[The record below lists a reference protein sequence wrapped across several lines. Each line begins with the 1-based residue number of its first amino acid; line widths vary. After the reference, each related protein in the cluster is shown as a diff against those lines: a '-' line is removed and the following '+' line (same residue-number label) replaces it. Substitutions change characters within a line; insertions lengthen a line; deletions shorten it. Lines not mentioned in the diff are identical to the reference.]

1 MIRRPPRSTR
11 TDTLFP
17 YTTLFRSTAYNAT
30 RAGIA
35 TRITGVA
42 NGTIA
47 AGSSDAVTGDQL
59 NTTNQNITQNAA
71 DIRSEEHRSELQSL
85 MRISY
90 AVFCLKKKKTNNH
103 NNKDEKAL
111 THEKDRKKTKKKI
124 KKTNK
129 IEQANEEDMT
139 K

>member
-71 DIRSEEHRSELQSL
+71 DISALDGRVTTNEGAITGLQGDVANLDGRVTTAEGAITGLQTDVAGNRSEERRVGKECVSTCRYRWSP
-85 MRISY
+85 
-90 AVFCLKKKKTNNH
+90 
-103 NNKDEKAL
+103 
-111 THEKDRKKTKKKI
+111 
-124 KKTNK
+124 
-129 IEQANEEDMT
+129 
-139 K
+139 

>member
-17 YTTLFRSTAYNAT
+17 YTTLFDGTAYSAT

-42 NGTIA
+42 DGTIA

-71 DIRSEEHRSELQSL
+71 DISAPDGRVTTNEGAITGLQG
-85 MRISY
+85 
-90 AVFCLKKKKTNNH
+90 AVGHL
-103 NNKDEKAL
+103 
-111 THEKDRKKTKKKI
+111 DRKSVV
-124 KKTNK
+124 
-129 IEQANEEDMT
+129 
-139 K
+139 

>member
-1 MIRRPPRSTR
+1 MRIS
-11 TDTLFP
+11 DWSSDVCSSDLLFDG
-17 YTTLFRSTAYNAT
+17 TAYNAT

-71 DIRSEEHRSELQSL
+71 DISALDGRVTTNEGAITGLQG
-85 MRISY
+85 
-90 AVFCLKKKKTNNH
+90 
-103 NNKDEKAL
+103 
-111 THEKDRKKTKKKI
+111 DRKSTRL
-124 KKTNK
+124 NSSH
-129 IEQANEEDMT
+129 
-139 K
+139 